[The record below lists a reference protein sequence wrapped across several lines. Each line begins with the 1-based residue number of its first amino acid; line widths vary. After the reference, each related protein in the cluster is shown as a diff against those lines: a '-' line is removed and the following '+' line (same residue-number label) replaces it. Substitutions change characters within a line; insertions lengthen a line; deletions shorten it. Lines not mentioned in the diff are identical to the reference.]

1 MERSLPVSI
10 LLTIITCGIYGIYWF
25 IVLTDEINLLSEE
38 NDTSGGVAFL
48 LTLVTCGLYGIYW
61 AYRLGIKTGIMKEKR
76 GGGAS
81 DDRIVYLILQLCGLA
96 IIVFALAQN
105 EVNNTIIYREARK
118 SMGGYGA

>member
-25 IVLTDEINLLSEE
+25 IVLTDEVNQMSGED
-38 NDTSGGVAFL
+38 DTSGGIAFL
-48 LTLVTCGLYGIYW
+48 LTLVTCGIYGIYW

-76 GGGAS
+76 GGGSS
-81 DDRIVYLILQLCGLA
+81 DDRVAYLLLELFGLG

-105 EVNNTIIYREARK
+105 EINNTIIYREAIK
-118 SMGGYGA
+118 GL